1 MIATDTAQ
9 NGTNGHNAPASFLVE
24 KMLAATERIGDGKP
38 ATPGAAPLHG
48 QFPLPHVLTF
58 QSIIGSISKVYRA
71 NDEAIRNS
79 IDNAR
84 FMRNDCGVMECV
96 EARQRAVSLL
106 GWHIEPE
113 DKKSQRQKDLCTEI
127 TKIISRIP
135 RFDMYRYVLS
145 NAAWYGRYAIQNQYN
160 WVNVGGRY
168 YCLPH
173 PEHGDH
179 EGLGWLPING
189 DKIVFRYDDGTLD
202 PERPAGQVGIR
213 VGAFKAGDTIGG
225 KWKVEAT
232 DRGMA
237 YFLSPEERRNIAIH
251 KHAIED
257 GAYEAAVDAGM
268 LHGVGI
274 RSRIY
279 WDWFQKQECL
289 AFLME
294 YLQRSAGGIELWYYD
309 EGNPKAKAETEQ
321 AATNRVS
328 NGGRNIILVPRPRGE
343 DAMAYGVQLVEPG
356 VQGVA
361 ELKDLLTNYFG
372 HRIKRYILGQT
383 LTSEADATG
392 LGSGV
397 AAAHIDT
404 FMQIVKFDANGIDE
418 TLTRQLVRQI
428 QLYNFPSSVG
438 VWLRFKTET
447 ESPDVDKKLDACN
460 TAFQM
465 GARFK
470 ESDIL
475 DMVGM
480 EAPGPD
486 DRPLQSPAFQQQ
498 PGMEGMPGAG
508 GASMPGM
515 GKAGNDGASLMADKL
530 HPTTV
535 AVAMSAS
542 EETKRAL
549 FGGGKTSNPAADTGD
564 RVRETDP
571 EQYARSGDKCPVC
584 PSCGSDNTSHARTK
598 GDANAECQECG
609 NQFTDPDDGR
619 PKSADE
625 AAAETDRNPSD
636 EQRASGNYRKGKF
649 RVHGLTIAIE
659 TPKGAERR
667 GKNREGQEWSVTMPV
682 HYGYIN
688 RTEGK
693 DGDHVD
699 VFVGPHPESEIVFVV
714 DQTTNGGRFD
724 EHKVLLG
731 FTTEEEACTAYVG
744 AYSDNAARRVRA
756 VTPMTVQQ
764 FKAWLQHGDQ
774 NQPIEGQ
781 VSRYAKFASGQKSLV
796 WNEEDHPREA
806 DGTFAEKGHEASPH
820 HPDEHE
826 KYADYVKT
834 MGHIGLKPRSLDEW
848 VGAYRE
854 QQARLKPKDEKP
866 AESKPEES
874 KAAEKEP
881 EKPADEPTPSEER
894 HEGEKQ
900 GETLGE
906 KLGDSPENSPDIADP
921 PSQQAL
927 FSEAIDEGAS
937 PREAADKATRE
948 DDPEYQFAR
957 VSSVR
962 NAGEDLKGSARHKV
976 NAWRGLAEA
985 EADGSAEAMVTRD
998 NLLKAEPHGLM
1009 NHVEENPITAMA
1021 MHLAI
1026 KKLPPAPGY
1035 GNERRRSRVGED
1047 EKKKDRAQFV
1057 EAYKS
1062 VKEKAEELARTEN
1075 DPVKALAAM
1084 KTHVKDLIKK
1094 LRGQNGDSAT
1104 AVATASDPYN
1114 NTANSL
1120 VNTLNSLGT
1129 SPYDARKSTNVVH
1142 HLGLF
1147 AKEFKDKY
1155 PDLSG
1160 SDMKDKT
1167 IEHAS
1172 DVIEGAS
1179 VASAFGKGGG
1189 KANRK
1194 VFNSA
1199 DKYVKH
1205 AKRTGGPDIS
1215 SQSSDPNRATE
1226 YMVKDLGMRGVQW
1239 GNSVTDEER
1248 AHHAKNVAEA
1258 FADLTDIL
1266 GIDPA
1271 DASLGGKLG
1280 LAIGARGHG
1289 TFSAHYE
1296 PGNKVINLTRKSGV
1310 GALAHEW
1317 GHGFDHMLSNFGTSA
1332 SGADYYSERVSPQR
1346 FAKDENGR
1354 LKTENGKLV
1363 TEDVSGDPLWKAY
1376 DGLRKSWKDSGFKKR
1391 LGSAVTKYVHN
1402 GVLSEDKRKYWTSD
1416 REVFAR
1422 TFERYVQRKLE
1433 KDGRSNTYLT
1443 GLAGEESSSPD
1454 SFWPSDA
1461 EVDAMTPHFDAIF
1474 EAHRKA
1480 KGGSGE
1486 PKKYRRDD
1494 LVRYFLGD
1502 RTAVE
1507 HYDKPE
1513 SLDAIPDSAGKPAT
1527 KKGGKGGSWVRLGGG
1542 APAFVGPDGTIK
1554 KGCPGL
1560 KGENVD
1566 DLIDEPEESRDRR
1579 AAKQAHAE
1587 AKGVKGHE
1595 VTATETKKWEGQGA
1609 QRQHDAAKAA
1619 AKRHGVNV
1627 ADVIQGLPE
1636 ALSLRLAQWDQT
1648 EQARAAARRLAGMN
1662 AGNLARVENAY
1673 RDYSSVPGF
1682 DEAAASFAMEH
1693 PEMGLGRSGD
1703 VAAELWDFIREGAAP
1718 KPAIHDEE
1726 TADMAAG
1733 MVGRRGQ
1740 EPEQPEGD
1748 FADEWAVDDDS
1759 FDPSRFRRPGL
1770 RARYDAASSS
1780 WDESKHPRGQPG
1792 NAGQFGPVHGAEA
1805 AGSRPEGTRPESGG
1819 SQSKDAKKS
1828 LTKSKAFKSW
1838 FGDWESDPQG
1848 ASKVV
1853 DDDGTPK
1860 ETYEVKKVYHGTL
1873 NNFDSFDPMKSGAN
1887 GNVVGHG
1894 FYFAENEQIAK
1905 QYAQGGGKIVE
1916 AYLNIRNP
1924 FMFDAVYSL
1933 TSLRQIA
1940 DTVGKWWTENRPQ
1953 SEMSAAD
1960 VSKEIIREFGRNM
1973 GSNDWASGYAVHKSL
1988 SGILGKGAVNDV
2000 IRSLGHDGIMH
2011 DSRDTAGT
2019 PRVTDKQE
2027 NHGRVWI
2034 AFEPT
2039 QIKSTDNRGT
2049 FDPNDKRMDYSKRIA
2064 PKTYSWNR
2072 T

>member
-1 MIATDTAQ
+1 MIATDTA

-135 RFDMYRYVLS
+135 RFDMYRYVLA
-145 NAAWYGRYAIQNQYN
+145 NAAWYGRYAVQNQYN

-268 LHGVGI
+268 IHGVGI

-321 AATNRVS
+321 AATTRVS

-498 PGMEGMPGAG
+498 PGMPGAMPGAG
-508 GASMPGM
+508 GAGMPGM

-584 PSCGSDNTSHARTK
+584 PSCGSDNTSHSRTK

-609 NQFTDPDDGR
+609 KQFTDPDYGR

-724 EHKVLLG
+724 EHKILLG
-731 FTTEEEACTAYVG
+731 FTKQSEARDAYL
-744 AYSDNAARRVRA
+744 ASYSDDASGRIRDL
-756 VTPMTVQQ
+756 TPMTVSQLR
-764 FKAWLQHGDQ
+764 KWLESGDLSRPVS
-774 NQPIEGQ
+774 NQ
-781 VSRYAKFASGQKSLV
+781 VSQYAKFR
-796 WNEEDHPREA
+796 EEDHPRD
-806 DGTFAEKGHEASPH
+806 DGGQFTNKEGGTSRGSEKGTGFVSPNVEEGTQFDDAVRH
-820 HPDEHE
+820 LGSERH
-826 KYADYVKT
+826 AT
-834 MGHIGLKPRSLDEW
+834 LRSLFRKIDDSLE
-848 VGAYRE
+848 
-854 QQARLKPKDEKP
+854 LK
-866 AESKPEES
+866 AESFDAIGEWLTG
-874 KAAEKEP
+874 AE
-881 EKPADEPTPSEER
+881 
-894 HEGEKQ
+894 G
-900 GETLGE
+900 
-906 KLGDSPENSPDIADP
+906 
-921 PSQQAL
+921 
-927 FSEAIDEGAS
+927 
-937 PREAADKATRE
+937 
-948 DDPEYQFAR
+948 
-957 VSSVR
+957 SVVTQY
-962 NAGEDLKGSARHKV
+962 EDLKDFDELRYAMSLKGRAAKQMAVLCFGADDDGKSSLWTFTSGATIEELRGELTRLGIVNRTFVKTEGNQTSVHIVDLDSSLEDQVDQVAAKFEVVNVRRTPGQAEFVGSDDSRDAGVEKFDRVIQDYEARYPDRRRYRTPQ
-976 NAWRGLAEA
+976 AGRMGLPEDS
-985 EADGSAEAMVTRD
+985 ERHSRERQ
-998 NLLKAEPHGLM
+998 
-1009 NHVEENPITAMA
+1009 
-1021 MHLAI
+1021 
-1026 KKLPPAPGY
+1026 
-1035 GNERRRSRVGED
+1035 NERLSVARY
-1047 EKKKDRAQFV
+1047 DRPA
-1057 EAYKS
+1057 S
-1062 VKEKAEELARTEN
+1062 LEEL
-1075 DPVKALAAM
+1075 
-1084 KTHVKDLIKK
+1084 
-1094 LRGQNGDSAT
+1094 
-1104 AVATASDPYN
+1104 
-1114 NTANSL
+1114 
-1120 VNTLNSLGT
+1120 
-1129 SPYDARKSTNVVH
+1129 
-1142 HLGLF
+1142 
-1147 AKEFKDKY
+1147 
-1155 PDLSG
+1155 
-1160 SDMKDKT
+1160 
-1167 IEHAS
+1167 
-1172 DVIEGAS
+1172 
-1179 VASAFGKGGG
+1179 
-1189 KANRK
+1189 
-1194 VFNSA
+1194 
-1199 DKYVKH
+1199 
-1205 AKRTGGPDIS
+1205 
-1215 SQSSDPNRATE
+1215 
-1226 YMVKDLGMRGVQW
+1226 
-1239 GNSVTDEER
+1239 
-1248 AHHAKNVAEA
+1248 
-1258 FADLTDIL
+1258 
-1266 GIDPA
+1266 PA
-1271 DASLGGKLG
+1271 D
-1280 LAIGARGHG
+1280 I
-1289 TFSAHYE
+1289 
-1296 PGNKVINLTRKSGV
+1296 
-1310 GALAHEW
+1310 
-1317 GHGFDHMLSNFGTSA
+1317 
-1332 SGADYYSERVSPQR
+1332 
-1346 FAKDENGR
+1346 
-1354 LKTENGKLV
+1354 
-1363 TEDVSGDPLWKAY
+1363 
-1376 DGLRKSWKDSGFKKR
+1376 
-1391 LGSAVTKYVHN
+1391 
-1402 GVLSEDKRKYWTSD
+1402 
-1416 REVFAR
+1416 
-1422 TFERYVQRKLE
+1422 
-1433 KDGRSNTYLT
+1433 
-1443 GLAGEESSSPD
+1443 
-1454 SFWPSDA
+1454 
-1461 EVDAMTPHFDAIF
+1461 
-1474 EAHRKA
+1474 
-1480 KGGSGE
+1480 
-1486 PKKYRRDD
+1486 
-1494 LVRYFLGD
+1494 
-1502 RTAVE
+1502 
-1507 HYDKPE
+1507 
-1513 SLDAIPDSAGKPAT
+1513 GKPAT

-1560 KGENVD
+1560 KGENVE
-1566 DLIDEPEESRDRR
+1566 DLIDEPDESRDRR

-1636 ALSLRLAQWDQT
+1636 ALDLRMQQWQQT

-1693 PEMGLGRSGD
+1693 TEMGLGRSGD

-1740 EPEQPEGD
+1740 AAETTEAD
-1748 FADEWAVDDDS
+1748 DEWSDGGGSWETSEDDS
-1759 FDPSRFRRPGL
+1759 FDPDRF
-1770 RARYDAASSS
+1770 
-1780 WDESKHPRGQPG
+1780 
-1792 NAGQFGPVHGAEA
+1792 
-1805 AGSRPEGTRPESGG
+1805 
-1819 SQSKDAKKS
+1819 
-1828 LTKSKAFKSW
+1828 
-1838 FGDWESDPQG
+1838 
-1848 ASKVV
+1848 
-1853 DDDGTPK
+1853 
-1860 ETYEVKKVYHGTL
+1860 
-1873 NNFDSFDPMKSGAN
+1873 
-1887 GNVVGHG
+1887 
-1894 FYFAENEQIAK
+1894 
-1905 QYAQGGGKIVE
+1905 
-1916 AYLNIRNP
+1916 
-1924 FMFDAVYSL
+1924 
-1933 TSLRQIA
+1933 
-1940 DTVGKWWTENRPQ
+1940 
-1953 SEMSAAD
+1953 
-1960 VSKEIIREFGRNM
+1960 
-1973 GSNDWASGYAVHKSL
+1973 
-1988 SGILGKGAVNDV
+1988 
-2000 IRSLGHDGIMH
+2000 
-2011 DSRDTAGT
+2011 
-2019 PRVTDKQE
+2019 
-2027 NHGRVWI
+2027 
-2034 AFEPT
+2034 
-2039 QIKSTDNRGT
+2039 
-2049 FDPNDKRMDYSKRIA
+2049 SKRNA
-2064 PKTYSWNR
+2064 PKPYSWNR